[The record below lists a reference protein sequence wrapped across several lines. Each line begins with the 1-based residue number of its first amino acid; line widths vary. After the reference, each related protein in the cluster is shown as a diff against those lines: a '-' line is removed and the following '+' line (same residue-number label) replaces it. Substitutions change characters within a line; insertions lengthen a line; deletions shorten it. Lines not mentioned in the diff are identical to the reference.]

1 MQYSLALRSNQ
12 KLAFKYFGPFKIL
25 ARVGQVAYKLD
36 LPSSS
41 SIHPVF
47 HVSQLKP
54 ALTATAPVSASLPTD
69 IATPRVPEKIL
80 QKRFIN
86 KGISPVQQVL
96 VKWSDWPEDLATW
109 EGLLDHQQRFP
120 NAPAWGQASSQDG
133 GDVSTT
139 ATGPRARPNNK
150 RVLGP
155 EWVNVLACT

>member
-1 MQYSLALRSNQ
+1 MAQDRQVVTALIKQYLSRAKTHMKQQADKHRSERVFSVGDLVFLKLQPYVQSSLALRSNQ

-69 IATPRVPEKIL
+69 IATPR
-80 QKRFIN
+80 
-86 KGISPVQQVL
+86 S
-96 VKWSDWPEDLATW
+96 
-109 EGLLDHQQRFP
+109 
-120 NAPAWGQASSQDG
+120 
-133 GDVSTT
+133 
-139 ATGPRARPNNK
+139 
-150 RVLGP
+150 
-155 EWVNVLACT
+155 